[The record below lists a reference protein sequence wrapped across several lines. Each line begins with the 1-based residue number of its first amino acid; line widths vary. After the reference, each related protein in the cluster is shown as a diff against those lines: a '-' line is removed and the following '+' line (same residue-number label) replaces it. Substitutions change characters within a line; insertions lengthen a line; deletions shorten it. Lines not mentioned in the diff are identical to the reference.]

1 MTQQSKN
8 TVGARIREVR
18 KERKITLQELAEK
31 LGVRHTT
38 VSRYEKGIITIPS
51 DKLKAIA
58 DILEVSPEYL
68 LGWKDWVPGQIN
80 LLTEFGLIDYDY
92 TVHPSKLTPRQRLL
106 ELINEAPDE
115 KIDLLID
122 IAEAVIKGRKG

>member
-1 MTQQSKN
+1 MTTGQKIKFY
-8 TVGARIREVR
+8 R
-18 KERKITLQELAEK
+18 ERKGMSQEELAIACGFKGRSSISRIEK
-31 LGVRHTT
+31 DEG
-38 VSRYEKGIITIPS
+38 GIPS
-51 DKLKAIA
+51 KKLEKIA
-58 DILEVSPEYL
+58 NVLEVSPEYL

-92 TVHPSKLTPRQRLL
+92 TVHPSQPTPRQRLL

-115 KIDLLID
+115 KLDLLID